1 MTAEWIAGNVRATA
15 LLARRAGAARAREIA
30 AQPSLENAL
39 HLLADGPY
47 HRDVRPGHTLAEA
60 QQGIASSLLWHL
72 RVLAGW
78 QPRAGSEAVRVLAG
92 WFEVSNVCEHA
103 RVLAGHP
110 ADQPYHLGRLATAW
124 TRLAATSS
132 LPELR
137 GALRD
142 SIWGDPGGD
151 TPSAIALGTQ
161 LGWAYRVS
169 TAVPDAATWAAG
181 GAALLIARHRFLL
194 HESLSGPALRR
205 AESVIGAD
213 ALAAGDIAGFAARLP
228 VRARWSLADV
238 DSPDALWRAEAAWWT
253 RVERDG
259 FGLLLR
265 PRFGPARVIG
275 TVVVLAADA
284 RRCRAALELAAH
296 GGRPLE
302 AFDAVA

>member
-30 AQPSLENAL
+30 TQPSLEQAL
-39 HLLADGPY
+39 HLLADSPY
-47 HRDVRPGHTLAEA
+47 RRDVRPGHTLAEA
-60 QQGIASSLLWHL
+60 QHAIASSLLWHL

-78 QPRAGSEAVRVLAG
+78 QPRSGSEAVRVLAG

-103 RVLAGHP
+103 RALAGYP
-110 ADQPYHLGRLATAW
+110 AGEPYRLGRLATAW

-132 LPELR
+132 SPQLR
-137 GALRD
+137 DALRD
-142 SIWGDPGGD
+142 SLWGDPGGD

-161 LGWAYRVS
+161 LSWAYRVS

-194 HESLSGPALRR
+194 RGTLSGPALRR
-205 AESVIGAD
+205 AESVVGAD

-238 DSPDALWRAEAAWWT
+238 DAPDALWRAEARWWE

-265 PRFGPARVIG
+265 PRFGPAKVIG
-275 TVVVLAADA
+275 TAVVLAADA